1 MEGTF
6 APSGRSQPMSWERI
20 RSSSTSNLK
29 PLDSSYSNQNR
40 TLSGHI
46 LSERAPLSMTIGDRS
61 IGRYANEKNEPIAEE
76 VSVVER
82 SFVNQN
88 KNLQSCYNAA
98 PQQITTESF

>member
-1 MEGTF
+1 
-6 APSGRSQPMSWERI
+6 
-20 RSSSTSNLK
+20 
-29 PLDSSYSNQNR
+29 
-40 TLSGHI
+40 
-46 LSERAPLSMTIGDRS
+46 MTIGDRS

-88 KNLQSCYNAA
+88 KNLQSYYNAA